1 MLKSIADLF
10 CAFADSKHV
19 PTPSF
24 RKVGPLGIEE
34 AKGPWWREL
43 NKYHWY
49 VLVVCALGW
58 LFDTM
63 DQQLFVIARG
73 PSVENVLGLT
83 KFERETDGTIKRKPD
98 GNPVKIA
105 LTVEE
110 SKVASQYGGYAT
122 AIFLVGWA
130 TGGMVFGMFG
140 DRWGRART
148 MMITILI
155 YSLFTGLSAIAVG
168 WWDFAIYR
176 FLTGMGVGGEFAAG
190 VALVAEVMPSR
201 ARPYALGLLQAFS
214 AVGNMTA
221 AIITLVV
228 KPDVIFFSMGQG
240 AELTPIL
247 GWRFVYLI
255 GILPSLLLIF
265 VRSKLKEPDSWEA
278 AKAAEKKRP
287 DDATKQL
294 GDMAEMFRDPQLR
307 YRTIIGVLLAMSG
320 VMMLWG
326 AGFFVPELIRN
337 HIGLESASEKSHYA
351 SIGMLLQNL
360 GSFFGVLAFSLIAP
374 KFGRIPAFGISYALG
389 FIAIFWVFAFMTDK
403 SQIYYMMPIMGF
415 CVLMVFG
422 GYAIYFPELFP
433 TRLRS
438 TGTGFCYN
446 VARYL
451 AASGPMLL
459 PVFASL
465 YLSDD
470 VTRREAKLASFTF
483 FSSLGGSDEAFRYAT
498 ISIALVAFVGMF
510 TLLFAPET
518 KDKPL
523 PE

>member
-1 MLKSIADLF
+1 
-10 CAFADSKHV
+10 
-19 PTPSF
+19 
-24 RKVGPLGIEE
+24 
-34 AKGPWWREL
+34 
-43 NKYHWY
+43 
-49 VLVVCALGW
+49 
-58 LFDTM
+58 
-63 DQQLFVIARG
+63 
-73 PSVENVLGLT
+73 
-83 KFERETDGTIKRKPD
+83 
-98 GNPVKIA
+98 
-105 LTVEE
+105 
-110 SKVASQYGGYAT
+110 
-122 AIFLVGWA
+122 
-130 TGGMVFGMFG
+130 MFG

-155 YSLFTGLSAIAVG
+155 YSVFTGLSAIAFA
-168 WWDFAIYR
+168 WWDYAIYR

-190 VALVAEVMPSR
+190 VALVAEVMPAR

-228 KPDVIFFSMGQG
+228 KPDVVFFTLGEG
-240 AELTPIL
+240 AEATPVL

-265 VRSKLKEPDSWEA
+265 VRSKLKEPDSWQA
-278 AKAAEKKRP
+278 AKAAEAKRP

-294 GDMAEMFRDPQLR
+294 GDMKEMFRDPELR

-337 HIGLESASEKSHYA
+337 HIGLETPADKSHYA
-351 SIGMLLQNL
+351 SVGMFLQNL
-360 GSFFGVLAFSLIAP
+360 GSFFGVCAFSFIAP
-374 KFGRIPAFGISYALG
+374 TFGRKPAFAISYLVG
-389 FIAIFWVFAFMTDK
+389 FAAIFWVFAFMTDK
-403 SQIYYMMPIMGF
+403 NQIYYMMPIMGF

-422 GYAIYFPELFP
+422 GFAIYFPELFP

-451 AASGPMLL
+451 AAFGPMLL
-459 PVFASL
+459 PFFSSL
-465 YLSDD
+465 YLSTDP
-470 VTRREAKLASFTF
+470 TRRDAKLAGFTL
-483 FSSLGGSDEAFRYAT
+483 FSSWGGSDEAFRYAT
-498 ISIALVAFVGMF
+498 ISIAMVAFVGLI

>member
-1 MLKSIADLF
+1 MRCGA
-10 CAFADSKHV
+10 
-19 PTPSF
+19 
-24 RKVGPLGIEE
+24 LGIDE

-43 NKYHWY
+43 NRYHWY

-63 DQQLFVIARG
+63 DQQLFVLVRG

-83 KFERETDGTIKRKPD
+83 RFEREENGAIKRDEKGVP
-98 GNPVKIA
+98 KRIQ
-105 LTVEE
+105 LTEE
-110 SKVASQYGGYAT
+110 EKLKKNAFGGYAT

-130 TGGMVFGMFG
+130 TGGLVFGMFG
-140 DRWGRART
+140 DRLGRART

-155 YSLFTGLSAIAVG
+155 YSVFTGLSAIALG
-168 WWDFAIYR
+168 WWDYAIYR

-190 VALVAEVMPSR
+190 VALVAEVMPAR
-201 ARPYALGLLQAFS
+201 VRPYALGLLQAFS

-221 AIITLVV
+221 AVITMVI
-228 KPDVIFFSMGQG
+228 KPDVVFFSLGEG
-240 AELTPIL
+240 ADSTPVL
-247 GWRFVYLI
+247 GWRFVYLV

-265 VRSKLKEPDSWEA
+265 IRSKLKEPDSWQA
-278 AKAAEKKRP
+278 AKDAEKKRP

-294 GDMAEMFRDPQLR
+294 GDMAEMFRNPELR

-337 HIGLESASEKSHYA
+337 HIGLTTDAEKSNYV
-351 SIGMLLQNL
+351 SVGMFLQNL
-360 GSFFGVLAFSLIAP
+360 GSFFGVCAFSFIAP
-374 KFGRIPAFGISYALG
+374 TFGRRPAFAISYLVG
-389 FIAIFWVFAFMTDK
+389 FAAIFWVFAFMTDK

-422 GYAIYFPELFP
+422 GFAIYFPELFP

-451 AASGPMLL
+451 AASGPMAL
-459 PVFASL
+459 PVFGSL
-465 YLSDD
+465 YLSSDKARSD
-470 VTRREAKLASFTF
+470 AGLASFTL
-483 FSSLGGSDEAFRYAT
+483 FSSWGGSDEAFRYAT
-498 ISIALVAFVGMF
+498 ISIAMIAFVGLF
-510 TLLFAPET
+510 TLIFAPET